1 MLDQFV
7 STLFTLLTAANATS
21 VRDQTANSIVALLQ
35 SDFVAAGTTATKE
48 DIAASHFVANGS
60 LFLLLFAFALVI
72 IIGLWQTQSFRRGT

>member
-72 IIGLWQTQSFRRGT
+72 IIGLGQTQSFRRGT